1 MNLLEVLDRIPIETT
16 ISLQTRLRNELYSF
30 DNCQRE
36 KAKLYYR
43 WPVKKVE
50 KSGEN
55 LYKVVLEI

>member
-1 MNLLEVLDRIPIETT
+1 MDLLAVLDRIPIEAS
-16 ISLQTRLRNELYSF
+16 IELQTKLRNTMYSF

-50 KSGEN
+50 KSEPN

>member
-1 MNLLEVLDRIPIETT
+1 MNLLEVLDRIPIEAS
-16 ISLQTRLRNELYSF
+16 IELQTKLRTTLYSF
-30 DNCQRE
+30 DNCRRE

-50 KSGEN
+50 KPGEN